1 MRGLRLHHISSFAA
15 AMLVLSAANAYAYLD
30 AGTGSYIFQMAIAGL
45 MGALFMVNVFWQ
57 RIVSIFRRG
66 PKKEAEAGRKASLK
80 GDE

>member
-1 MRGLRLHHISSFAA
+1 MRGLRLHFMPSFAA
-15 AMLVLSAANAYAYLD
+15 ALFVLSAANAHAYLD

-57 RIVSIFRRG
+57 RIVSFFRRS
-66 PKKEAEAGRKASLK
+66 PKKEAKAGPEASLN